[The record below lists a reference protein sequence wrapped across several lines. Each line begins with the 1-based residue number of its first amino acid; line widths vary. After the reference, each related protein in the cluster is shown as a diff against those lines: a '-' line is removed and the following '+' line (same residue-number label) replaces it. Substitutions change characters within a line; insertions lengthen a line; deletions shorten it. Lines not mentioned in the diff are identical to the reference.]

1 MSAQAAI
8 TRWLASP
15 WMAALL
21 TGLLTFVAL
30 MILNAWHVAP
40 HSLWRGAVVGGAS
53 GALVTYLM
61 GRAQKRS
68 RKG

>member
-1 MSAQAAI
+1 MLAQAAI
-8 TRWLASP
+8 TKWLASP

-40 HSLWRGAVVGGAS
+40 HSLWRSAVVGGAS
-53 GALVTYLM
+53 GALATYLI
-61 GRAQKRS
+61 GRAQKRTG
-68 RKG
+68 KG